1 MTTGYRFNRD
11 EISNILKRAAEL
23 EYKDNDG
30 EEGDGLTL
38 EELQQVSR
46 EVGIDPKYISLA
58 MDELQTEKVSAVPGL
73 FGGPFTYRT
82 NATADRPIEDDE
94 WEDIVTEI
102 RNIHGGI
109 GRTGKL
115 GKTFEW
121 EQRKREVGYI
131 QISISPKEDHSRIH
145 INANYRYYAMIVYM
159 LTGIFGLMFTGIL
172 FDEVALPYITRL
184 IVAPAFAL
192 SLFAGARFYLSGWM
206 KRKRT
211 TYQKLISRFRELL
224 GGDDSEKTGELESSG
239 PSITMEE
246 DQDRAGSERQRI
258 ERNRQRS

>member
-1 MTTGYRFNRD
+1 MSTGYRFNRD

-23 EYKDNDG
+23 EHQDNEG
-30 EEGDGLTL
+30 EESDGLTL

-46 EVGIDPKYISLA
+46 EVGIDPKYIDLA
-58 MDELQTEKVSAVPGL
+58 WDELRSENVNITPGL

-82 NATADRPIEDDE
+82 NATAGRPIEDDE

-109 GRTGKL
+109 GKTGKL

-131 QISISPKEDHSRIH
+131 QIAISPKDDHSRIR

-159 LTGIFGLMFTGIL
+159 FAGVFGLMFTGIL
-172 FDEVALPYITRL
+172 FDEVTLPYITKL
-184 IVAPAFAL
+184 IVAPVFAL
-192 SLFAGARFYLSGWM
+192 SIFAGVRFYLSGWM
-206 KRKRT
+206 NRKRK
-211 TYQKLISRFRELL
+211 TYQKLISRFREML
-224 GGDDSEKTGELESSG
+224 GSADTEKVEEQETTG
-239 PSITMEE
+239 PAIAMED
-246 DQDRAGSERQRI
+246 DQDRAGSKEQRI
-258 ERNRQRS
+258 KRNRQRS